1 MRVVFN
7 VSNVYEVPQLPTGKD
22 RRADRAE
29 RWKQVRPRGGSHR
42 GTASAGA
49 GAGAA
54 LDKEIPHTE
63 AASAKAARRKNTKHW
78 EKLHGSTTWALG
90 GRNMPRLG
98 VCGQARGAGGSV
110 VGRR

>member
-1 MRVVFN
+1 MTVMFI
-7 VSNVYEVPQLPTGKD
+7 VSNVYEVPRLPTGKD

-42 GTASAGA
+42 GTVSAGA
-49 GAGAA
+49 GVA

-63 AASAKAARRKNTKHW
+63 AASAKPARRKNTKHW

-90 GRNMPRLG
+90 GRNMPCLG
-98 VCGQARGAGGSV
+98 VCGWGG
-110 VGRR
+110 GRW